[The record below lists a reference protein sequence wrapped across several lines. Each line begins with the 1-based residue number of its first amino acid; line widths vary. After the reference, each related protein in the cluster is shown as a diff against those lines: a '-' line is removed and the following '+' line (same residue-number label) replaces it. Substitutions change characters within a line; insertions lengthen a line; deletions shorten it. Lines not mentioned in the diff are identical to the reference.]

1 MNENRTYCM
10 HECRSTCAML
20 VEILRRETALM
31 QLYEQVATDCDDPET
46 NLLVTELKEKRGA
59 IVEHIIGKLNQ
70 LRAQGEIL
78 DGIMDSYESD
88 PAE

>member
-1 MNENRTYCM
+1 
-10 HECRSTCAML
+10 ML

-31 QLYEQVATDCDDPET
+31 QLYEQIATDCDDPET
-46 NLLVTELKEKRGA
+46 NSLVNELKEKRGA
-59 IVEHIIGKLNQ
+59 IVEHIVSKLNQ

-88 PAE
+88 PAEG